1 MKRLGALLGVLFF
14 LVGCASSGDQGQW
27 DDFWKDVRGDNMK
40 MRSGWSQM
48 QAGEDRPETLK
59 AYD

>member
-1 MKRLGALLGVLFF
+1 MKRLVAPASVLFL
-14 LVGCASSGDQGQW
+14 LVGCATSGDQAQW
-27 DDFWKDVRGDNMK
+27 NDFWKDVRGDNMK

-48 QAGEDRPETLK
+48 QATEDRPETLK